1 MTELDR
7 FLAVTDKDENYARR
21 LCAFISEKRTVPFV
35 PVSFSSVSDYLEFS
49 ESHALRLVTI
59 APIDEIGA
67 ELKIKNIRDENREL
81 FEKLEEFDEKLE
93 GLRKKD

>member
-1 MTELDR
+1 M
-7 FLAVTDKDENYARR
+7 
-21 LCAFISEKRTVPFV
+21 
-35 PVSFSSVSDYLEFS
+35 EFS